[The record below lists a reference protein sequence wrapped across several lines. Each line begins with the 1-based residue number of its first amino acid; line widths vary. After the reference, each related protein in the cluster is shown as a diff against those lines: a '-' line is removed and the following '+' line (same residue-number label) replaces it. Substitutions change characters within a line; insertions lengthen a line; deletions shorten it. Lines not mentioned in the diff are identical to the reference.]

1 MSHSSVDRKHYSD
14 LVSESIPWDVAT
26 PDQTICMV
34 AVPEVAAAIVG
45 NEAIVGYV
53 VFDSA
58 LKIAVVIS
66 AVVGTLCLWRV
77 RY

>member
-14 LVSESIPWDVAT
+14 LVSESMPWDIAT
-26 PDQTICMV
+26 PDRTICVV
-34 AVPEVAAAIVG
+34 AVPEVTAAIVG

-53 VFDSA
+53 VFDIA

-66 AVVGTLCLWRV
+66 AVVGTLHLQRV
-77 RY
+77 RC